1 MILKLAG
8 VLALGAMVQSAT
20 GFGIVM
26 MALPLLLWL
35 GLSLPQGVA
44 LLLGGAVVQT
54 AWGSWRYR
62 AQIEREHLIPIGAST
77 LLAVPLGVVALG
89 WVDAA
94 GEQWVRST
102 VSVVILLCLAAMPW
116 RSNGLP
122 SWSRWITGLVSG
134 FLGGLVGMAGPPLV
148 IYGLCHDWER
158 DRYRVFLWS
167 QMLVGIPMVCTML
180 VWRFGP
186 DLLRYVGMGVA
197 FAPVIWV
204 AFQLA
209 TWATRNWDQ
218 GVLRR
223 VAMGMLVTVAVLNI
237 V

>member
-77 LLAVPLGVVALG
+77 LLAVPLGLSLIHIS
-89 WVDAA
+89 
-94 GEQWVRST
+94 E
-102 VSVVILLCLAAMPW
+102 P
-116 RSNGLP
+116 
-122 SWSRWITGLVSG
+122 
-134 FLGGLVGMAGPPLV
+134 
-148 IYGLCHDWER
+148 
-158 DRYRVFLWS
+158 
-167 QMLVGIPMVCTML
+167 
-180 VWRFGP
+180 
-186 DLLRYVGMGVA
+186 
-197 FAPVIWV
+197 
-204 AFQLA
+204 
-209 TWATRNWDQ
+209 TRPY
-218 GVLRR
+218 
-223 VAMGMLVTVAVLNI
+223 
-237 V
+237 